1 MSKVNFANLEKERL
15 KFFCDNERC
24 ID

>member
-24 ID
+24 